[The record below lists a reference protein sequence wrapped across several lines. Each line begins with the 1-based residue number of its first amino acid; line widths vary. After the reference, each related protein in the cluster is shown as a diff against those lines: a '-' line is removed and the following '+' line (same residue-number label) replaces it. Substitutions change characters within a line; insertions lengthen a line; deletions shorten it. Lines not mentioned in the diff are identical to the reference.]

1 MDESGFGVGTSQ
13 TNRVVVDATMRT
25 HWKVVPGRQEWV
37 SVIECISAN
46 KRVLPPLVIFKATT
60 IDSTWS
66 TNPHVSDWRFSASA
80 KGWTSNIHGLQWLQQ
95 VFEPETREIANGRPR
110 LLIADGHDSHISANF
125 IAHCMQHNIDLLILP
140 PHCSHILQ
148 PLDVAV
154 FGPLKT
160 ALANETDQLTRVGVR
175 RIQKVEW
182 IEMYY
187 KARLRAMSQYN
198 IQSAWLGAGI
208 YPFDP
213 QKAYNHL
220 PSSYTRSSITSTNAT
235 TPPPQTPN
243 HRSLL
248 VSSPPSDAELR
259 SSNAA
264 LNLMLQAQNVL
275 DSPTRK
281 YISRLTRTA
290 ETLRT
295 QNTLLLKE
303 LQDTQSVLSARRT
316 NKRGKRVALKGV
328 IVMSTQEIQSAVLQI
343 ENETQNSKGKGR
355 TRQVDQDSII
365 EEIEEDLLIDDLSDS
380 ELGTLSCI
388 IVDN

>member
-1 MDESGFGVGTSQ
+1 
-13 TNRVVVDATMRT
+13 
-25 HWKVVPGRQEWV
+25 
-37 SVIECISAN
+37 
-46 KRVLPPLVIFKATT
+46 
-60 IDSTWS
+60 
-66 TNPHVSDWRFSASA
+66 
-80 KGWTSNIHGLQWLQQ
+80 
-95 VFEPETREIANGRPR
+95 
-110 LLIADGHDSHISANF
+110 
-125 IAHCMQHNIDLLILP
+125 
-140 PHCSHILQ
+140 
-148 PLDVAV
+148 
-154 FGPLKT
+154 
-160 ALANETDQLTRVGVR
+160 
-175 RIQKVEW
+175 
-182 IEMYY
+182 MYV
-187 KARLRAMSQYN
+187 
-198 IQSAWLGAGI
+198 
-208 YPFDP
+208 
-213 QKAYNHL
+213 
-220 PSSYTRSSITSTNAT
+220 TRSSITSTNAT

-295 QNTLLLKE
+295 QNTLLLRE

-343 ENETQNSKGKGR
+343 ENETQNNMGKGR